1 MAIARIKTTDDF
13 VACPFT
19 IATDG
24 REKARYTFDGM
35 TSDSKDGHRRIV
47 VPIVWAHLKTGDYT
61 IDGLVDQVAV
71 ERKSLADLFGTLGA
85 HRDRFELEHQR
96 LATYPRG
103 QACVVIEASWE
114 DILNRPPCHSQL
126 HPKTVLRTAV
136 SWQARYGV
144 PWITTADR
152 RLAEIWTF
160 RFLEKVWQQHQHQ
173 HRMQHGN
180 QESKESQGK

>member
-1 MAIARIKTTDDF
+1 MVSRLNPEATAVT
-13 VACPFT
+13 CPFT
-19 IATDG
+19 VLVDG
-24 REKARYTFDGM
+24 REKAPFLFTGLTTDAADG
-35 TSDSKDGHRRIV
+35 RRPIV
-47 VPIVWAHLKTGDYT
+47 VTWQWAHLKTGDYT

-85 HRDRFELEHQR
+85 HRERFELEHQR

-152 RLAEIWTF
+152 RLGEIWTF
-160 RFLEKVWQQHQHQ
+160 RFLEKVWQQHQ

-180 QESKESQGK
+180 QESKESQGR